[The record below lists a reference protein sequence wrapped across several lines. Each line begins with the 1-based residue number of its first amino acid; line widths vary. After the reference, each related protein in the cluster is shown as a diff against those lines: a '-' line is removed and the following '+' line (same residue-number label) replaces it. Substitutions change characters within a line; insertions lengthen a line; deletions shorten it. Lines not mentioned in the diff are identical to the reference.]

1 MNIAKT
7 TATNVDLVS
16 TALPGQIARLPSG
29 TSTLN
34 GSASS
39 NGVPDPFR
47 TASRQD
53 TLELSAKGLRLS
65 QTQGADDAPPPEP
78 PPPPPR
84 ETIPEGEQTALLGK
98 ESNWE
103 SERKAKLDRLET
115 LVRQGQYKVDPFIL
129 DELAV
134 RMARLMS

>member
-7 TATNVDLVS
+7 TAANVDLVA
-16 TALPGQIARLPSG
+16 TALPGQIARQPST
-29 TSTLN
+29 TSTLS
-34 GSASS
+34 GSTAPA
-39 NGVPDPFR
+39 GVPDPFR
-47 TASRQD
+47 PGSRQD
-53 TLELSAKGLRLS
+53 TLELSAKGLRLA
-65 QTQGADDAPPPEP
+65 QTQGGEDAPPPEP
-78 PPPPPR
+78 PPPPPQ
-84 ETIPEGEQTALLGK
+84 ETIPEGERTALLGK